1 MRIFSVL
8 AAFAVSA
15 APFMAPASAGT
26 IEIAPE
32 NPAHVFDG
40 NVSTLYNWQPGVLF
54 NVQDGLPVPP
64 KLDSIGVFLGES
76 VSRANPIELAL
87 SLHTMQSGN
96 IRDTL
101 FVGREEITR
110 GAGWI
115 DFDLGGMD
123 LPRSYIGN
131 ERTTYMI
138 RLHVP
143 VTSTLVGRQYLTS
156 SSSNPASW
164 WFDQDP
170 LEFVYGYRSDS
181 RQVTRYLPGLRFEFD
196 TPAVPLPATLPLM
209 LLALG
214 GIAVCR
220 RHSGT

>member
-1 MRIFSVL
+1 MRIVSVL

-15 APFMAPASAGT
+15 AAFMDPVSAAT
-26 IEIAPE
+26 VEIAPE
-32 NPAHVFDG
+32 NPAHVFNG
-40 NVSTLYNWQPGVLF
+40 NVSTLYNWQPGLLF
-54 NVQDGLPVPP
+54 NVQDGLPVTP
-64 KLDSIGVFLGES
+64 KLNSIGVYLGET
-76 VSRANPIELAL
+76 VSRANPIDLTL

-96 IRDTL
+96 IRDTI
-101 FVGREEITR
+101 FVGREEITH

-123 LPRSYIGN
+123 LPRSYIGD

-138 RLHVP
+138 RLYAP

-156 SSSNPASW
+156 SSTNAATW

-170 LEFVYGYRSDS
+170 LEFIYGYRNDN

-196 TPAVPLPATLPLM
+196 TPAVPLPAGLPL
-209 LLALG
+209 LLTAFGATALL
-214 GIAVCR
+214 R
-220 RHSGT
+220 RRKA